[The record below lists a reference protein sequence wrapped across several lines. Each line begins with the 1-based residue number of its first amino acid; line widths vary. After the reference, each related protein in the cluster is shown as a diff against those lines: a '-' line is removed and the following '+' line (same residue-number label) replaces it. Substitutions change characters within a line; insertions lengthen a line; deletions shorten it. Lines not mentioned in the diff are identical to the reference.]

1 MGRRSALGASA
12 AVLIAALIAGTSTAA
27 GPPDFYAASGRAL
40 TMPFDLQLTEVQR
53 DDVRSFVNVAGFHER
68 SAPGARWLMC
78 RYAEL
83 AQARGFSHWN
93 VVYPEHGSETLVLG
107 FSNDA
112 NAAPEQVF
120 GAAYDAK
127 RVLGERMAPVDRFAT
142 LCGFRR

>member
-1 MGRRSALGASA
+1 MQHIHLSFRPA
-12 AVLIAALIAGTSTAA
+12 AALIAALIAGTCTAA
-27 GPPDFYAASGRAL
+27 GPQDFYSASGRAL
-40 TMPFDLQLTEVQR
+40 SVPYELELSEVQR
-53 DDVRSFVNVAGFHER
+53 DDTRSYVNVAGFHER

-93 VVYPEHGSETLVLG
+93 VVYPETGSEMLVLG

-112 NAAPEQVF
+112 GATPEQVF
-120 GAAYDAK
+120 GRAYNGQ
-127 RVLGERMAPVDRFAT
+127 RVLAERMAPVDRFAT